1 MVEWL
6 KKSAEKLNII
16 KSILVLNSLC
26 QLGNFIFF
34 LKKTILAVTAAF

>member
-26 QLGNFIFF
+26 QLGNFISF
-34 LKKTILAVTAAF
+34 KKTILAVTAAF